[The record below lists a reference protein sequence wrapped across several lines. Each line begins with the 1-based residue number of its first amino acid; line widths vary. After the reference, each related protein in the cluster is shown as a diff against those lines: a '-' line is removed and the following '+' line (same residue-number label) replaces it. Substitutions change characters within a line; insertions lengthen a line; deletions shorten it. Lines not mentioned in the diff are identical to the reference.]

1 VLVVDADE
9 RVTPA
14 LAQEIRD
21 ILANESACD
30 GFWISRSNHLMG
42 HRVRYTDWARDRLVR
57 MFRRDLGRYEGPSD
71 HGDVRVP
78 SGKLGVLR
86 EPLDH
91 YTLWSWA
98 SYLQKFDRYTH
109 VQAEQWHA
117 AGRRPSWR
125 KLLLNPP
132 LRFFRDYVVHRGFL
146 DGAVGIQIA
155 WMSAFYSFMKQ
166 ARLWELHCGLQ
177 QSDVE
182 ADAIAAAE
190 RNAA

>member
-1 VLVVDADE
+1 M
-9 RVTPA
+9 TPA
-14 LAQEIRD
+14 LAQEIRTK
-21 ILANESACD
+21 LANETAYD
-30 GFWISRSNHLMG
+30 GFWIRRSNHLMG

-57 MFRRDLGRYEGPSD
+57 LFRRDLGRYEGPSD

-78 SGKLGVLR
+78 TAKLGVLR

-98 SYLQKFDRYTH
+98 SYLQKFDRYTR
-109 VQAEQWHA
+109 VQAEEWHA

-125 KLLLNPP
+125 KLLFNPP
-132 LRFFRDYVVHRGFL
+132 LRFIRDYVVHRGFL

-177 QSDVE
+177 QSEVE
-182 ADAIAAAE
+182 AEAIATAELKAA
-190 RNAA
+190 